1 MTRETSPCFVDLG
14 ALNGAE
20 LDHFEV
26 DGGSFFY
33 ACGDFPFEGHRIL
46 VPLERRGML
55 VPQKDQETA
64 A

>member
-1 MTRETSPCFVDLG
+1 MREISTWFVDLG
-14 ALNGAE
+14 ALDGAE
-20 LDHFEV
+20 LNRFEV

-33 ACGDFPFEGHRIL
+33 AAGGFPFEGHRIL
-46 VPLERRGML
+46 VPQDRRGIL